1 MLIGQFWGTSAAEGI
16 PAPFCRCKNCM
27 QAREKKGKYQRKRSS
42 FRLSDSVMI
51 DLGADAV
58 TQCFEYGDI
67 VDIDHVLFTH
77 THDDHL
83 NPHMMMEAFWGAR
96 CGYRSTPIHYYF
108 TEQAYEIVEQWRK
121 TPWILKGMI
130 PGWEKDNIVEFHK
143 LRYGERVEIDGLGV
157 TPFRGN
163 HVGNMCEA
171 SALYL
176 IELPDGR
183 TLFYGLDSGTYFE
196 DTIEALKNYRI
207 DIFVSE
213 CTGGTR
219 PSPPE
224 STHMNLTKV
233 RTLVDTLL
241 EQGTLHKDTVLYL
254 THINHSTGHDEV
266 EEGVRELDFPIE
278 THVAYDGL
286 KIL

>member
-1 MLIGQFWGTSAAEGI
+1 MLIGQFYGTSAAEGI
-16 PAPFCRCKNCM
+16 PAPFCRCKNCT

-42 FRLSDSVMI
+42 FRLSDSI
-51 DLGADAV
+51 ILDLGADAV
-58 TQCFEYGDI
+58 TQSFDYGDF
-67 VDIDHVLFTH
+67 VDIDHVLVTH

-83 NPHMMMEAFWGAR
+83 NPHMMMEAFWGSR
-96 CGYRSTPIHYYF
+96 CGYRNTPLHYYF
-108 TEQAYEIVEQWRK
+108 TEQAYEIVDQWRK
-121 TPWILKGMI
+121 NSWILKGMV
-130 PGWEKDNIVEFHK
+130 PGWEKENIIEFHK
-143 LRYGERVEIDGLGV
+143 LHYGQRVEIGGLGI

-163 HVGNMCEA
+163 HVGNMRET

-183 TLFYGLDSGTYFE
+183 TLFYGLDSGTYFPE
-196 DTIEALKNYRI
+196 TIEALKPHRI

-213 CTGGTR
+213 CTGGTQ

-224 STHMNLTKV
+224 STHMNLDKV
-233 RTLVDTLL
+233 HILVETLL
-241 EQGTLHKDTVLYL
+241 EQGTLHKGSVLYL
-254 THINHSTGHDEV
+254 THINHHTGHDEV
-266 EEGVRELDFPIE
+266 EEGVRRLGFPIK